1 MHELWLP
8 LKDIPAEG
16 REFSFSDQAIWQEPC
31 EEFRLNC
38 SVREPLQAVLQV
50 LPQKDGFL
58 LRGRI
63 SGEVALSC
71 DRCAEDAV
79 VTVDQRFD
87 EFEVLSEE
95 QEAAPPRQQKNGKK
109 GGESQEE
116 QGPEEED
123 SPLLRHEKAGVE
135 LNVGALFWEQFL
147 LALPVKPLCHEAC
160 QGLCDKCGQNLNLG
174 DCGCPEDEGDP
185 RMSPLRNMRLS

>member
-31 EEFRLNC
+31 AEFSLNC

-58 LRGRI
+58 LRGRL

-79 VTVDQRFD
+79 VAVDQRFD
-87 EFEVLSEE
+87 EFEPLAQE
-95 QEAAPPRQQKNGKK
+95 QEDAPASQRHSGKK
-109 GGESQEE
+109 GGDPKAE
-116 QGPEEED
+116 PPLEEED
-123 SPLLRHEKAGVE
+123 SPLLRHGKTGVE
-135 LNVGALFWEQFL
+135 LNVGVLLWEQFL
-147 LALPVKPLCHEAC
+147 LALPVKPLCHDAC
-160 QGLCDKCGQNLNLG
+160 QGLCGKCGQNLNLG
-174 DCGCPEDEGDP
+174 DCGCPDDEGDP
-185 RMSPLRNMRLS
+185 RMAPLRNMRLS